1 MLRCGWG
8 HVNPIRKKAIA
19 DYCDS
24 LFSVERMRKS
34 AYFRRPRGFSLKPSN
49 FRKNS
54 HDFRVYNLIQPGNT
68 VLVQDR
74 GRPQMTSFH
83 VNGKPVQVDVDPST
97 PLLWVLR
104 DSLGMTGTKFGC
116 GMALCGACTVHLDGK
131 AIRSCVAPVSRVE
144 GKRVTTIE
152 GLSTNLT
159 HPLQRAWIELD
170 VPQCG
175 YCQSGQIMS
184 AAVLLA
190 ENPKPTDKDI
200 DEAMGGNICRCGTYP
215 RIRKAIH
222 KAAEL
227 ANEGR
232 AK

>member
-1 MLRCGWG
+1 MRLGACQSPSEKGPCGLLRF
-8 HVNPIRKKAIA
+8 VIPRI
-19 DYCDS
+19 
-24 LFSVERMRKS
+24 
-34 AYFRRPRGFSLKPSN
+34 FRLQASN
-49 FRKNS
+49 LGKNR
-54 HDFRVYNLIQPGNT
+54 HNLRVYNLIQPGNT
-68 VLVQDR
+68 FLVPDR
-74 GRPQMTSFH
+74 GRLQVTRFH
-83 VNGKPVQVDVDPST
+83 VNGKPVEVDVDPAT

-131 AIRSCVAPVSRVE
+131 ALRSCVAPVSRVE
-144 GKRVTTIE
+144 GKRVMTIE
-152 GLSTNLT
+152 GLSTDLT

-190 ENPKPTDKDI
+190 ENPKPTDEDI

-222 KAAEL
+222 KAAQL
-227 ANEGR
+227 ANAGR

>member
-1 MLRCGWG
+1 
-8 HVNPIRKKAIA
+8 
-19 DYCDS
+19 
-24 LFSVERMRKS
+24 
-34 AYFRRPRGFSLKPSN
+34 
-49 FRKNS
+49 
-54 HDFRVYNLIQPGNT
+54 
-68 VLVQDR
+68 
-74 GRPQMTSFH
+74 MTSFH

-227 ANEGR
+227 AKEGR

>member
-1 MLRCGWG
+1 LRF
-8 HVNPIRKKAIA
+8 VI
-19 DYCDS
+19 
-24 LFSVERMRKS
+24 
-34 AYFRRPRGFSLKPSN
+34 PRGFRLQASN
-49 FRKNS
+49 LGKNR
-54 HDFRVYNLIQPGNT
+54 HNLRVYNLIQPGNT
-68 VLVQDR
+68 FLVPDR
-74 GRPQMTSFH
+74 GRPQVTRFH
-83 VNGKPVQVDVDPST
+83 VNGKPVEVDVDPAT

-144 GKRVTTIE
+144 GKRVMTIE
-152 GLSTNLT
+152 GLSTDLT

-227 ANEGR
+227 ANAGR